1 MKILKKAQKFVVI
14 GLLPALLLAAGCV
27 KDKRFD
33 YSELALRLAQIDETY
48 AFSESDLF
56 FADGI
61 YYCYYSLGAADDT
74 LLTMK
79 EDADGKLDRVTL
91 TLSAPPT
98 DARYG
103 AFRDFALTLAEIF
116 IPEADLKALR
126 EKTNLDSPEALLK
139 KTVSYYTNGFY
150 SAAVFAARQG
160 TCFVMKY
167 STEYEKE

>member
-1 MKILKKAQKFVVI
+1 MKILKKAQISVVF
-14 GLLPALLLAAGCV
+14 LLLSALLLSAGCV

-33 YSELALRLAQIDETY
+33 YSELALRLAQADEAY
-48 AFSESDLF
+48 AFRESDLF

-61 YYCYYSLGAADDT
+61 YYCYYSLGEADDT

-98 DARYG
+98 DARYD

-116 IPEADLKALR
+116 IPDADTEAIR
-126 EKTNLDSPEALLK
+126 EKTNLDAPEALLK
-139 KTVSYYTNGFY
+139 QTVTYYTNGFY
-150 SAAVFAARQG
+150 SAAVFAAQQG
-160 TCFVMKY
+160 TCFVMRY
-167 STEYEKE
+167 STTYEKE